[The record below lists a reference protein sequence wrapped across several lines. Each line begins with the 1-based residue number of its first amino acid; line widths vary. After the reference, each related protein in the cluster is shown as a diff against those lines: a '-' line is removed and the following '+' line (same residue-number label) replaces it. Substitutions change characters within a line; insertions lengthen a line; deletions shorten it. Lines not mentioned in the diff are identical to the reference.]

1 MATANSVLAL
11 VKAYRPS
18 FRNPHDKVAFAV
30 HASLLASGYVLTATG
45 PPAFSDTALSSSSTD
60 DEVGIEGWNATDE
73 EYGFLYRKEDNGVK
87 KSLLVK
93 CLVMGDKLIVDALVV
108 GDGEEKPVN
117 LQIDVDKYDG
127 ASESTNYSD
136 MYKNFG
142 ELVNSLNSGI
152 LGKLD
157 ESSASCSSTRSKASG
172 GSEDKPIDQGVGVIG
187 PRGSQPYPAGP
198 VFPQVPPFGETDLVP
213 GGGAGMYPPRGTGI
227 GGGMLIGPNDP
238 RWFGG
243 VDGQPGFPGGAP
255 GVPPGARF
263 DPYGPPGV
271 PGFEPNRF
279 VRNPRRP
286 GGNTHPDLEHF
297 GSGSDFI

>member
-11 VKAYRPS
+11 IRAYRPY

-30 HASLLASGYVLTATG
+30 HASVLASGYVLTATG
-45 PPAFSDTALSSSSTD
+45 TPVFSDNALSSAST
-60 DEVGIEGWNATDE
+60 DEVGIEGWNSTDDD
-73 EYGFLYRKEDNGVK
+73 YGFLYRREENGVK

-108 GDGEEKPVN
+108 GGGEEKPVN

-127 ASESTNYSD
+127 GSESTHYPD

-142 ELVNSLNSGI
+142 ELVNRLNSGI
-152 LGKLD
+152 VAKLD

-172 GSEDKPIDQGVGVIG
+172 GSDDQGVGVTE
-187 PRGSQPYPAGP
+187 PRGSQPYPSRP
-198 VFPQVPPFGETDLVP
+198 VYPQVPPFGESDLVP

-243 VDGQPGFPGGAP
+243 VDGHPGFPGAAP

-279 VRNPRRP
+279 IRNPRRP
-286 GGNTHPDLEHF
+286 GGSTHPDLEHF